1 MGVQKFA
8 DFVRSDVLC
17 VAACSSPSQQ
27 RRGEPAMTDEQH
39 EAAAERALAH
49 ASEGVDD
56 ITPAQDR
63 IEGARA
69 IAAFMGLTERQVR
82 WRIYRRLLPH
92 AREGERIVA
101 SRRALRAHWLKTTGG
116 VAA

>member
-1 MGVQKFA
+1 
-8 DFVRSDVLC
+8 
-17 VAACSSPSQQ
+17 
-27 RRGEPAMTDEQH
+27 MTDGQH
-39 EAAAERALAH
+39 EAAAERALAY
-49 ASEGVDD
+49 ASDD

-82 WRIYRRLLPH
+82 WRIDRGLLPH

-101 SRRALRAHWLKTTGG
+101 SRRALRQHWRRATSG